1 MRPNGQRPPPE
12 ADLLTPTLRAL
23 LRLRL
28 CHQMTPAALEVAWY
42 QKRIDVAFLGPRTGL
57 AAVELKVADWQRA
70 IDQAFVNR
78 WCSDAS
84 WVAVWHRYVSAKTHA
99 AAVEAGVGLLVVLRT
114 TAYPLVAPAA
124 PPQGASRIHLAT
136 SLKERGT
143 RLRDLL
149 GSSRRESPCTG

>member
-1 MRPNGQRPPPE
+1 MPPDGRRSLPE
-12 ADLLTPTLRAL
+12 GDLVTPTLRAL

-28 CHQMTPAALEVAWY
+28 CNQMTPAALELAWH
-42 QKRIDVAFLGPRTGL
+42 QKRIDMAFLAPGTGL
-57 AAVELKVADWQRA
+57 TAIEFKVAAWQRA
-70 IDQAFVNR
+70 IDQAFMNR

-84 WVAVWHRYVSAKTHA
+84 WVAVWHHHISARTYA

-124 PPQGASRIHLAT
+124 PPPGASAERLAIG
-136 SLKERGT
+136 LQKRGT

-149 GSSRRESPCTG
+149 GRLGQESLCTG